1 MIKNGGYDLKLN
13 KWRASQP
20 IDFFHRA
27 PNKSQGSH
35 LGDQLPGGP
44 RILLDKV
51 YCQSIL
57 YQKFKLIRYQ
67 IKLDKQMIEKENFKH
82 EQDHKSY
89 DDDILEMINLCLN
102 NDKVYC

>member
-1 MIKNGGYDLKLN
+1 ML
-13 KWRASQP
+13 
-20 IDFFHRA
+20 
-27 PNKSQGSH
+27 
-35 LGDQLPGGP
+35 GGP
-44 RILLDKV
+44 RILPDKV

-57 YQKFKLIRYQ
+57 YQKFKLIRYW

-89 DDDILEMINLCLN
+89 DDDILQMINLCLN